1 MKKLY
6 TLTAA
11 CILSASAMA
20 QTAYI
25 LQQPTKVNLGKK
37 AKLEKGTAN
46 LKTTESFL
54 EQDFETADAL
64 DTYTLDMA
72 ASSVGWELDTSRA
85 SDVLLIPER
94 NDLVGGET
102 PNFFAVSN
110 DSKSELANGSN
121 DASMDYMSLP
131 SIDFTAVK
139 EGVILQFDYFANDLA
154 TTAVASFDVEVS
166 TDGGTVFTS
175 VFTPVIG
182 TEWQHAYVDLT
193 AYADETDVIIR
204 FSHNDGAGTE
214 SAFAVDNLDIRS
226 LETDLTLSVVPNHSF
241 TSLTSKQNRDISFD
255 VNVNNNG
262 LKAESLIFL
271 AGTVTDPSGGVT
283 NYQVRF
289 PLSAENDTTITFGP
303 YTTSDMG
310 DYAVNFSIDAGNE
323 ESTEDNSFSYI
334 TNLND
339 TLIARDN
346 MELNAQVPIGNNVDI
361 GVGIPGNLLVS
372 SRYSFVAADTITG
385 VQMAFDASA
394 NAGDE
399 LQVSFYPADGL
410 GGIDFTNQLDFDYAV
425 KTAAAG
431 TEEFV
436 SLPIGTGGIFPV
448 AAGDTI
454 YVVVE
459 MEEGVSGVV
468 SIGADSTGLNVDG
481 SSSLLFAIPQFGI
494 NFPLGLTAG
503 PILRLETKAIDLGDV
518 VADLELSELT
528 IENGF
533 AVKPVN
539 QITAMNI
546 SLDVANIDLGD
557 ADAVFVEFNIDEDV
571 AGNVFTKTDDL
582 GTVASATGQTLNYS
596 FTPNAVGL
604 YTISATVS
612 TTSDED
618 SLSNNTI
625 ELQFEISD
633 SVLTRFD
640 GIPASA
646 LRYGIGDLSGGVDT
660 IEAGTSFS
668 LIAEDTI
675 TAIQFVPNP
684 TFTAGD
690 EFYANVYDS
699 NDQLIATTEVVAAAA
714 DAAGLTFIRVEFT
727 ELTILPAGDY
737 FMEVGTLQADP
748 SAPRSMLMSEGMH
761 TDQTEYIRY
770 LGDKILVSDQDIL
783 GAYAIYAEF
792 GSVSTVGINENTGAV
807 VSLFP
812 NPASDVLNVT
822 NAANSNFVLMNVAGK
837 TVATGS
843 INSDNHTIDLTAF
856 KAGVYVLKLE
866 GSVNESSRIIID

>member
-20 QTAYI
+20 QTVYT
-25 LQQPTKVNLGKK
+25 LQQPTKVNLGPKV
-37 AKLEKGTAN
+37 KLEKGISN
-46 LKTTESFL
+46 LKTTETFL
-54 EQDFETADAL
+54 EQDFEALDAL

-85 SDVLLIPER
+85 GDVLVIPET

-102 PNFFAVSN
+102 PNYFAVSN
-110 DSKSELANGSN
+110 DSKSEIANGSN

-154 TTAVASFDVEVS
+154 ATAVASFDVEVS

-182 TEWQHAYVDLT
+182 AAWQHAYVDLS

-226 LETDLTLSVVPNHSF
+226 LETDVILSVVPNHSF
-241 TSLTSKQNRDISFD
+241 TSLTNKQNRDISFD
-255 VNVNNNG
+255 VTVSNNG
-262 LKAESLIFL
+262 LKAESAIVL

-283 NYQVRF
+283 NYDVTF

-303 YTTSDMG
+303 YTTTAAG
-310 DYAVNFSIDAGNE
+310 DYTVNFSIDAGTE
-323 ESTEDNSFSYI
+323 ETTDDNTFSYV
-334 TNLND
+334 TSLND

-346 MELNAQVPIGNNVDI
+346 MDLNAQVPIGNNVDI
-361 GVGIPGNLLVS
+361 GVGIPGNLMIT

-394 NAGDE
+394 AAGDE

-410 GGIDFTNQLDFDYAV
+410 GGIDFNNQLDFDYAV
-425 KTAAAG
+425 KSEATGTA
-431 TEEFV
+431 EYV
-436 SLPIGTGGIFPV
+436 SLPLGTGGIFPV
-448 AAGDTI
+448 SAGDTI
-454 YVVVE
+454 YVVVA
-459 MEEGVSGVV
+459 MEEGVTGVV

-481 SSSLLFAIPQFGI
+481 ASSLLFAIPQFGI

-503 PILRLETKAIDLGDV
+503 PILRLETKAVDLGDV
-518 VADLELSELT
+518 VADLELSELV
-528 IENGF
+528 IDNGY

-539 QITAMNI
+539 QVTAMNI

-557 ADAVFVEFNIDEDV
+557 ADATSVVFNIDEDV

-582 GTVASATGQTLNYS
+582 GTIASASGQTLNYT

-633 SVLTRFD
+633 SVMTRFD

-646 LRYGIGDLSGGVDT
+646 LVYGIGDVGSGVDT
-660 IEAGTSFS
+660 IESGTSFK
-668 LIAEDTI
+668 LIVEDTI

-690 EFYANVYDS
+690 EFYANILDS
-699 NDQLIATTEVVAAAA
+699 NDEIIATTEVVAAAA
-714 DAAGLTFIRVEFT
+714 DAAGLTFIRVEFE

-737 FMEVGTLQADP
+737 FMEVGTIQTDP
-748 SAPRSMLMSEGMH
+748 AAPRSMLMSEGMH

-770 LGDKILVSDQDIL
+770 LGNKILASDQSFL
-783 GAYAIYAEF
+783 GAFAIYAEF
-792 GSVSTVGINENTGAV
+792 GSVSTVGINEATGAV

-812 NPASDVLNVT
+812 NPATDVLNIS
-822 NAANSNFVLMNVAGK
+822 NASNANYTLMNVTGK
-837 TVATGS
+837 TVASGA
-843 INSDNHTIDLTAF
+843 INSDKHTLDVSAF
-856 KAGVYVLKLE
+856 KSGVYVLKLS